1 VVHGGRFL
9 SRHALLPFYCGEILE
24 VSPKLA
30 LVEIGVGK
38 VVYLAFLAS
47 CVEISSDEAAPV
59 VVVVVVAFAVGE
71 VMVMMIVVVVEDEG
85 GDIFFRSLHDFQF
98 WKRVSSQRMQGGGL
112 LQPSGQKSC
121 PARSLN

>member
-1 VVHGGRFL
+1 VVHGERFL

-59 VVVVVVAFAVGE
+59 VVVVVFAVGE
-71 VMVMMIVVVVEDEG
+71 VMVMMIVVVEDEG
-85 GDIFFRSLHDFQF
+85 GDILF
-98 WKRVSSQRMQGGGL
+98 
-112 LQPSGQKSC
+112 
-121 PARSLN
+121 